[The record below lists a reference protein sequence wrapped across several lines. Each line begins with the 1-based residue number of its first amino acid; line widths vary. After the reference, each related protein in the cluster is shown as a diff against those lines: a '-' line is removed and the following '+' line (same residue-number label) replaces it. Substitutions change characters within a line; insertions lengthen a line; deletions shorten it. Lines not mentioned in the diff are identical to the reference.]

1 MAPKI
6 SPQAT
11 TSLRSYIENATTGP
25 SPTIPGAV
33 VHVIDSNATALFT
46 HGSSALHSPTATS
59 ISIIHSLTKIIGS
72 IAFLQLI
79 ERKLVTSLDDPSIIP
94 QYLPELAAKKVLT
107 GSSTNATGEKEW
119 HFEER
124 VGDITPR
131 MLMNHTYGGGHTL
144 MNELLFAYLSSRE
157 DVDCDKINEAVD
169 PYGTLLVSPL
179 LWQPGTK
186 TNYAQGFDWLA
197 VLIERVTKQ
206 SLVQYLQENIFDPLK
221 LQSMGFEPAF
231 AGRSLEREGNE
242 GKFWPRILKSS
253 AQGKVSHA
261 VLDPGAPETVTR
273 PDAFPHGTHHVGC
286 LGTGLIGS
294 AEDYARLVSILLPQ
308 NNGVDPVSKVRV
320 LSPDSVREICTPC
333 LSEELRCNSRNIPA
347 SSASPIVLPAALE
360 AKNFDPRGSYGLGC
374 GVQGADRVLADG
386 RRGRSKGSVYWY
398 GAANTEFWI
407 DGEKGVVMVAN
418 GNYYP
423 WNDPAWADFVAGV
436 EGIVYE
442 SLKE

>member
-6 SPQAT
+6 SSQI
-11 TSLRSYIENATTGP
+11 TSTLRSYIDNATTGT
-25 SPTIPGAV
+25 SATVPGAV
-33 VHVIDSNATALFT
+33 VHVIDSNASTLFT
-46 HGSSALHSPTATS
+46 HGSSALHSPSSSS
-59 ISIIHSLTKIIGS
+59 ISIIHSLTKVVGS

-79 ERKLVTSLDDPSIIP
+79 ERNLITSLDDPSIVP
-94 QYLPELAAKKVLT
+94 KYLPELAAKKVLT
-107 GSSTNATGEKEW
+107 GSSTDANGEKEW

-124 VGDITPR
+124 KGDITPR

-144 MNELLFAYLSSRE
+144 MNELLFQYLNSRE
-157 DVDCDKINEAVD
+157 DVDCTKTNEAVD
-169 PYGTLLVSPL
+169 PFGTLLVSPL

-206 SLVQYLQENIFDPLK
+206 SLVQYLQENIFDPLGLK
-221 LQSMGFEPAF
+221 SMGFEPAF
-231 AGRSLEREGNE
+231 GGRSLEREGNKE
-242 GKFWPRILKSS
+242 KFWPRILKTSVD
-253 AQGKVSHA
+253 GKISHT

-273 PDAFPHGTHHVGC
+273 PDAFPNGTHHVGC

-294 AEDYARLVSILLPQ
+294 AEEYARLISILLRQ
-308 NNGVDPVSKVRV
+308 NNGVDPVSKTRI
-320 LSPDSVREICTPC
+320 LSPQSVTEICTPC
-333 LSEELRCNSRNIPA
+333 LSEELRCNSRNVPA
-347 SSASPIVLPAALE
+347 SSASPIILPATLE
-360 AKNFDPRGSYGLGC
+360 AKYFDPEGSYGLGC

-386 RRGRSKGSVYWY
+386 RRGRGKGSVYWY

-407 DGEKGVVMVAN
+407 DGEKGVVVVVN

-423 WNDPAWADFVAGV
+423 WNDPAWSEFVAGV

-442 SLKE
+442 ALKE